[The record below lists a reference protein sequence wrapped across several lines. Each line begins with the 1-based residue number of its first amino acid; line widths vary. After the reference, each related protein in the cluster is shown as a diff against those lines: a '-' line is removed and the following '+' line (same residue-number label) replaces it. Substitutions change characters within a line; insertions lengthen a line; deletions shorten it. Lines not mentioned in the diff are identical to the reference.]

1 MRTLSAAL
9 ATTCLTALPAF
20 SQTDV
25 RLGLDWSYLPYH
37 AAIVLADQNGY
48 FEEEGI
54 NLVYEPGR
62 GSGSTAIMLGE
73 GNYDIAHI
81 NSTNAAVAISKG
93 VPIQV
98 VGIYQTRTAA
108 SFIGFEDV
116 VDLDSVES
124 IKGYRIGSTPGGS
137 DQLSL
142 KVFQAANDL
151 SDSDLDVVSL
161 DANAKQVA
169 LFSGNIAII
178 SGDNFA
184 YSAIIRGRDREP
196 EVFSLADAG
205 VPLLGFGYSVNREF
219 AEANPEAVTGF
230 LRAIQRGWQDVVSDI
245 TSACEVARDELEL
258 THTQAACV
266 DYVGGLVDIS
276 VSPSDPAWGEQ
287 SDDMWE
293 DLISILTDVG
303 EISSDH
309 AISDYYTNKYLP
321 AE

>member
-1 MRTLSAAL
+1 
-9 ATTCLTALPAF
+9 
-20 SQTDV
+20 
-25 RLGLDWSYLPYH
+25 
-37 AAIVLADQNGY
+37 
-48 FEEEGI
+48 
-54 NLVYEPGR
+54 
-62 GSGSTAIMLGE
+62 
-73 GNYDIAHI
+73 I
-81 NSTNAAVAISKG
+81 NSTNAAVAISKC

-169 LFSGNIAII
+169 LFSGNIDII

-205 VPLLGFGYSVNREF
+205 VPLLGFGYSVN
-219 AEANPEAVTGF
+219 
-230 LRAIQRGWQDVVSDI
+230 
-245 TSACEVARDELEL
+245 
-258 THTQAACV
+258 
-266 DYVGGLVDIS
+266 
-276 VSPSDPAWGEQ
+276 
-287 SDDMWE
+287 
-293 DLISILTDVG
+293 
-303 EISSDH
+303 
-309 AISDYYTNKYLP
+309 
-321 AE
+321 